1 MIIFGS
7 KVISTTIKAGKFN
20 CPNCRREQTYQL
32 KSYKKFFHFFF
43 IPLLKIKELGEQLD
57 CFFCQTSYVPG
68 SVLSAEEYE
77 VNNPLLN
84 STGATV
90 ALIGLTPA
98 DFGKRIGAFILDIVI
113 IYVVYALSIIIAPS
127 VGFLMIFISFVYFL
141 ICDIVFKG
149 SSVGKLILSIKV
161 ADYNEGEKVLVF
173 SLIIRN
179 LIKGLCALF
188 PPLFLTALF
197 NQEKR
202 ALHDLAAQTI
212 VVDK

>member
-7 KVISTTIKAGKFN
+7 KVVSSTIKAGKFN

-43 IPLLKIKELGEQLD
+43 IPLLKIKDLGEQLD

-68 SVLSAEEYE
+68 TVLSEKEYDT
-77 VNNPLLN
+77 NNPLLN

-90 ALIGLTPA
+90 SLIGLTPA
-98 DFGKRIGAFILDIVI
+98 DFGKRVGAFILDVVI
-113 IYVVYALSIIIAPS
+113 IYALYTLSIVIFQSA
-127 VGFLMIFISFVYFL
+127 GFSMIFIPFVYFL
-141 ICDIVFKG
+141 VCDIVFKG

-161 ADYNEGEKVLVF
+161 SDYNEGEKVLVF

-179 LIKGLCALF
+179 LVKAFSAIF
-188 PPLFLTALF
+188 PPLFLTVLF